1 MAFIIKVST
10 EKELFVIHTK
20 TSTDIESING
30 VPSESLIPGPV
41 CLKERLTFNLM
52 TYGTREPQSFV
63 VGGSVIRQKGH
74 VLNVLAAEE
83 NSMSSYKVTFVKT
96 GMKTSSLNRHFYL
109 TSHEFCGVKRTA
121 VLFSALICNMSQ
133 IMCGSR
139 RGGADPPPFA
149 KFKFL

>member
-1 MAFIIKVST
+1 MASIIKVST

-41 CLKERLTFNLM
+41 CLKERLTFHLM

-63 VGGSVIRQKGH
+63 VGGGVIRQKGH

-96 GMKTSSLNRHFYL
+96 GTKRSSFKRHFTL
-109 TSHEFCGVKRTA
+109 QHNEF
-121 VLFSALICNMSQ
+121 L
-133 IMCGSR
+133 
-139 RGGADPPPFA
+139 
-149 KFKFL
+149 